1 MKVLLLLPL
10 LLVAPTYTTK
20 TVKDTAPP
28 KELSAAVRKLL
39 SPVCVQLLDDK
50 GSTLAELWFC
60 KQIPVEATEAQIGN
74 GLTYAEVPD
83 STILGAVRFEQ
94 PWNDYRKQKIA
105 AGVYTLRIARQP
117 GDGDHRGTAPTTD
130 FCVLCP
136 AAADKKT
143 DLMEA
148 KALQDLSLTVGDDH
162 PGVVLL
168 FPGKGAGKMPK
179 LVTKNKDH
187 SVLLIELPATAGGKK
202 ATLKLG
208 LTLVGWSASR

>member
-1 MKVLLLLPL
+1 MNALLILPL
-10 LLVAPTYTTK
+10 LVAAPDYTTK

-39 SPVCVQLLDDK
+39 APECIQLLDDK
-50 GSTLAELWFC
+50 GTALAELWFC
-60 KQIPVEATEAQIGN
+60 KQVAIDATEAQIGN
-74 GLTYAEVPD
+74 GLTYAEVPV

-94 PWNDYRKQKIA
+94 AWLDYRKQKIA
-105 AGVYTLRIARQP
+105 PGVYTLRIARQP
-117 GDGDHRGTAPTTD
+117 SDGDHMGTAPTTD

-148 KALQDLSLTVGDDH
+148 KALQDLSLSVGDNH

-168 FPGKGAGKMPK
+168 FSGKGAAKVPK

-187 SVLLIELPATAGGKK
+187 SVLLIELPAKAGDKK

-208 LTLVGWSASR
+208 LTLVGGSASR